1 MARPTRKTRAAR
13 LYRWKWS
20 GTGHQSRPLKGESIG
35 HCKADIIVELTRQNI
50 HVRSIRKAGGV
61 RIHGAIKPADI
72 MLFSRQM
79 ATMIQAGIP
88 LLQSLNVVAESFK
101 KPAMMILVKALAD
114 DVASGTSF
122 SQALR
127 RYPQHFDSL
136 FIHLVAAG
144 EQSGTLVSMLER
156 NAAYKEKVESLK
168 ARVKKALWYPAC
180 VLIAGI
186 GITLLLLVKV
196 VPQFEG
202 MFQSFGAELPAL
214 TQLIV
219 ELSTL
224 TQQLWLPLAGAI
236 LAVILLLRWAAQRTA
251 PLAYRLDTALLALPV
266 IGNIVNK
273 AAVARFARTLA
284 TTFASGVPL
293 VEGLE
298 TAAGT
303 SGNRVYE
310 QAVRQIRQE
319 VATGQPLHLS
329 MKMTHRFPLLTVQMV
344 SIGEEAGAL
353 ATMLRRVAEYHE
365 EEVDNAVDALTSLM
379 EPLIII
385 ILGVLVGGIVIAM
398 YLPIFDLG
406 TVI

>member
-1 MARPTRKTRAAR
+1 MPRHLQKARTRR
-13 LYRWKWS
+13 LYRWKWTA
-20 GTGHQSRPLKGESIG
+20 TGPASQPLDGESIG
-35 HCKADIIVELTRQNI
+35 HSKADIIAELSRQNI
-50 HVRSIRKAGGV
+50 HVRRIRKIGGA
-61 RIHGAIKPADI
+61 RSQSAISSGDI

-79 ATMIQAGIP
+79 ATMVQSGVP
-88 LLQSLNVVAESFK
+88 LLQSLSVVAESFK
-101 KPAMMILVKALAD
+101 KPAMRVLVKALAQ

-144 EQSGTLVSMLER
+144 EQSGTLASMLER
-156 NAAYKEKVESLK
+156 NAVHKEKVESLR

-180 VLIAGI
+180 VLMAGI

-202 MFQSFGAELPAL
+202 MFRSFGAELPAL

-224 TQQLWLPLAGAI
+224 AQQLWLPFVVSTLLAI
-236 LAVILLLRWAAQRTA
+236 LLFRWASQRAA
-251 PLAYRLDTALLALPV
+251 PLAYRRDSALLQLPV
-266 IGNIVNK
+266 IGNILDK
-273 AAVARFARTLA
+273 AAVARFTRTLA
-284 TTFASGVPL
+284 TMFASGVPL

-303 SGNRVYE
+303 TGNRVYE
-310 QAVRQIRQE
+310 QAVRQIRQD
-319 VATGQPLHLS
+319 VAAGHPLHLS
-329 MKMTHRFPLLTVQMV
+329 MKMTNRFPLLTIQMV

-365 EEVDNAVDALTSLM
+365 QEVDNAVDALTSLM

-385 ILGVLVGGIVIAM
+385 ILGVLVGGIVTAM